1 MTSFIT
7 SLIYVTWQNE
17 NRYNFFSLFDR
28 FWQMTQICQIIFCEF
43 FKKKNSHF
51 LGTTLVTS
59 SPLVMTSNIYVTN
72 DVIAHVLWVKWSQ
85 TIFFRK
91 VLFNAVILVYW
102 LSRSVKK
109 QKSYGI
115 LKMTKIAMTS
125 YTGWLFERGPVLSWN
140 ISNTNWGT
148 TKYHSLKEAKIH
160 RILFD
165 TGVEEIRSLLF

>member
-1 MTSFIT
+1 M
-7 SLIYVTWQNE
+7 
-17 NRYNFFSLFDR
+17 NFS
-28 FWQMTQICQIIFCEF
+28 
-43 FKKKNSHF
+43 KKKISHF

-125 YTGWLFERGPVLSWN
+125 YSVSQNTLRISIVNYIRLVRRIDLFLFLNYWYIYE
-140 ISNTNWGT
+140 
-148 TKYHSLKEAKIH
+148 
-160 RILFD
+160 ILFF
-165 TGVEEIRSLLF
+165 TLLLIIGGLQAKLY